1 MCSVSRWTNLI
12 DRPLFRKRPANG
24 TSGAPSAKKVKT
36 EESKDDAKAKE
47 ELKKQ
52 MKKLYYY
59 R

>member
-1 MCSVSRWTNLI
+1 MDKS
-12 DRPLFRKRPANG
+12 DRMTELTLFRKRPANG